1 VRWRFITGVS
11 WATVM
16 ARPVWADSVV
26 VPASRMPHG
35 TMRSYQ
41 DRSQSAFS
49 ANPCMVTP
57 RATRAPIA
65 PTLRSGWFSSP
76 GTQAPLRP
84 ATRPVL
90 TPNSAHVRI
99 MASSS
104 ART

>member
-1 VRWRFITGVS
+1 MS
-11 WATVM
+11 
-16 ARPVWADSVV
+16 RPVSADSVV
-26 VPASRMPHG
+26 VPASPMPHG

-41 DRSQSAFS
+41 DRSQFAFS
-49 ANPCMVTP
+49 AKPCMVAP

-65 PTLRSGWFSSP
+65 PTLRSGRVSSP

-84 ATRPVL
+84 GTRPVL